1 MGCFG
6 TFTLK
11 KGKNQINPREFM
23 ILNKFSRLSL
33 SGRLTIYSLQLFAL
47 SLFSCN
53 KTANITGNKAYIG
66 LTHVAYGVG
75 SLNMT
80 LDGDSLMSQGI
91 PFGTT
96 TGTPGF
102 PYDTAVSRVS
112 EVQLVGDSVL
122 LQGNSIF
129 QQNAHYSIFAYDSL
143 DIKSIALL
151 TLQDYTVTPI
161 DSLSY
166 FRFLNFSPGSQ
177 IGLKMIYVEDFKI
190 NDSVTIFIRDTV
202 VIPASLFVGYN
213 PGPSNYPIK
222 YSAHIGN
229 NQIFAWVDS
238 SRPRIDSSNFRRMTP
253 IQFDS
258 TKSYNLYLEG
268 YFNPSLPKDSLQ
280 LKSVRLN

>member
-33 SGRLTIYSLQLFAL
+33 SGRLIIYSLQLFAI

-53 KTANITGNKAYIG
+53 KTANITGNKAYVG

-75 SLNMT
+75 PLNLV
-80 LDGDSLMSQGI
+80 LDGDSLISQGI
-91 PFGTT
+91 PFDTT
-96 TGTPGF
+96 SGTPGF
-102 PYDTAVSRVS
+102 PYDTTVSRIS

-122 LQGNSIF
+122 LKGNSIF

-143 DIKSIALL
+143 DINSIALL
-151 TLQDYTVTPI
+151 TLQDYTVTPV
-161 DSLSY
+161 DTLSN
-166 FRFLNFSPGSQ
+166 FRFLNFSPGSL
-177 IGLKMIYVEDFKI
+177 IGLKIIYVEDFHF

-202 VIPASLFVGYN
+202 IIPASYFVGYN
-213 PGPSNYPIK
+213 PDPSVYPIR
-222 YSAHIGN
+222 YSAHIGM
-229 NQIFAWVDS
+229 NQVFAWVDS

-258 TKSYNLYLEG
+258 TKSYNLYLDG
-268 YFNPSLPKDSLQ
+268 YFYPSSSQDSLH